1 MNARWFLNHLVGL
14 ISGAVFV
21 VLLAIILWFYSTA
34 RTQQAVVLNDLQ
46 AQQSQLQMLHDA
58 KIFPSKKNIEL
69 LKRDRDSVQQLYE
82 AMRGAATHPPM
93 HGRALERDIDF
104 SQFMRETVS
113 RLSAAAAEQHVR
125 VPEGFAF
132 GFSRYDAKFPCR
144 NPVANREECAR
155 LLALLS
161 KQLVTVEQLASLLIS
176 NRVEEI
182 SAIQRTEVEPGE
194 VSSDALNLPIQAEP
208 NALYQTYPFELRFSC
223 DTPVLRSF
231 LNNLMQADGLFIVR
245 ALKVETVAVQMKAL
259 DALAATGET
268 EPVGVR
274 RKRRLN
280 VTLQIDLIEFT
291 PTGKPNAGR
300 E

>member
-1 MNARWFLNHLVGL
+1 M
-14 ISGAVFV
+14 
-21 VLLAIILWFYSTA
+21 LLAIILWFYSAA

-46 AQQSQLQMLHDA
+46 SQQSQLQMLHEA

-69 LKRDRDSVQQLYE
+69 LKHDRDGVQQLYD
-82 AMRGAATHPPM
+82 AMRSAATHPPM
-93 HGRALERDIDF
+93 HGRALARDIDF

-113 RLSAAAAEQHVR
+113 RLNAAAAEQHVR

-144 NPVANREECAR
+144 NPIANGEECAR

-161 KQLVTVEQLASLLIS
+161 KELVTVEQLASLLIS

-182 SAIQRTEVEPGE
+182 TAIQRTEVEPGE

-223 DTPVLRSF
+223 DTPVLRNF
-231 LNNLMQADGLFIVR
+231 LNSLLQADGLFIVR
-245 ALKVETVAVQMKAL
+245 ALKIETAAVQLKSTETP
-259 DALAATGET
+259 AASGET
-268 EPVGVR
+268 EPLGVR

-300 E
+300 G

>member
-1 MNARWFLNHLVGL
+1 
-14 ISGAVFV
+14 
-21 VLLAIILWFYSTA
+21 
-34 RTQQAVVLNDLQ
+34 
-46 AQQSQLQMLHDA
+46 
-58 KIFPSKKNIEL
+58 
-69 LKRDRDSVQQLYE
+69 
-82 AMRGAATHPPM
+82 MRY
-93 HGRALERDIDF
+93 L
-104 SQFMRETVS
+104 
-113 RLSAAAAEQHVR
+113 
-125 VPEGFAF
+125 EGFAF